1 MALLRL
7 GHKRQY
13 GSHRLSVD
21 GIAGGIN
28 IEVSEH
34 AERAGARSSPTVRD
48 RLQGKPG
55 TCWNVRKS
63 RECPRTL

>member
-21 GIAGGIN
+21 DIAGGIN

-34 AERAGARSSPTVRD
+34 AERAGARSSSTVRAD
-48 RLQGKPG
+48 YKVSQALVETFARAE
-55 TCWNVRKS
+55 NVR
-63 RECPRTL
+63 EL